1 MKKLIPMLVVLLVAG
16 AAVAFP
22 GGNTDK
28 PQGPLTLYI
37 DTAGAGTIVNE
48 GDAAFQFDGYTVAG
62 EGDYTFNED
71 RAFVSLG
78 SRAPAESDLAT
89 KLGFGVYSFGALT
102 SLDGMISDASLSGIA
117 TIGAGD
123 SFDLGDV
130 VFGGSPT
137 QADLTFTY
145 IDSAS
150 EGSWEG
156 AVVPEP
162 ATMSL
167 LGLGA
172 LALIRRRR

>member
-1 MKKLIPMLVVLLVAG
+1 MRTLFAALTIVALAG
-16 AAVAFP
+16 SAVAFP

-28 PQGPLTLYI
+28 PQGPMTLYI
-37 DTAGAGTIVNE
+37 DGAGAGTIVNE
-48 GDAAFQFDGYTVAG
+48 GDSAFQFDGYTIAG
-62 EGDYTFNED
+62 EGGYTFNED
-71 RAFVSLG
+71 GAFKSLG
-78 SRAPAESDLAT
+78 SRAPTEADLAT

-102 SLDGMISDASLSGIA
+102 SADGMISDASLSGVAIL
-117 TIGAGD
+117 GAGG

-130 VFGGSPT
+130 DFAGNPG

-145 IDSAS
+145 IDSATG
-150 EGSWEG
+150 GSWEG